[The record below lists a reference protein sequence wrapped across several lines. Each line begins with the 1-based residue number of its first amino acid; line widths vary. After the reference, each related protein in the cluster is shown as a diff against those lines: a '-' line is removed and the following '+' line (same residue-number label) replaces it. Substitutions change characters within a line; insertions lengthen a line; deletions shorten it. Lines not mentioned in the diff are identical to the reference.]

1 MTEVTKGELAVH
13 LGVSGAMVSKYVRT
27 GILDKCYTQNGKKL
41 YLEKSIQAIE
51 SSRKD
56 FKKEQNHSPQNS
68 IDPNIYNTENIEELD
83 ALLINIENPSQR
95 VQVMKDYWTS
105 RINRQKFLKEE
116 GEIIYINEAK
126 AAVEEIFNPLNKFL
140 DDLPI
145 QLKSHNQDVPLEAV
159 KWLSDEIN
167 RMKKFISGYQWNI

>member
-27 GILDKCYTQNGKKL
+27 GILDKCYTPNGKKL

-56 FKKEQNHSPQNS
+56 FKKEHSPAPQNS

-83 ALLINIENPSQR
+83 ALLISVENPSQR

-145 QLKSHNQDVPLEAV
+145 QLKSHNQDVPIEAV

-167 RMKKFISGYQWNI
+167 RMKKFIGEYQWNV

>member
-13 LGVSGAMVSKYVRT
+13 LGVSSAMISKHVRSGA
-27 GILDKCYTQNGKKL
+27 LDKCYTPNGKKL

-56 FKKEQNHSPQNS
+56 FKKEQHATKENN

-83 ALLINIENPSQR
+83 NLLADIQNPSQR

-140 DDLPI
+140 DDLPM
-145 QLKSHNQDVPLEAV
+145 QLKSHNQDVSIEAMQ
-159 KWLSDEIN
+159 WLSDEIN
-167 RMKKFISGYQWNI
+167 RMKKFMSEHQWDV